1 MNLEKLL
8 REIDSSVI
16 RESNF
21 AYLERYVND
30 AKGDFKKYSEVDK
43 RYSPEQGEK
52 QFEVP
57 YKLVSLDS
65 LHVIKG
71 SPDQGLE
78 NEVMDC
84 GVAKFFWHPD
94 LPSPFEDKPD
104 GFCAV
109 SPTSSTRT
117 LITRNYI
124 YNFMIKTDLDKR
136 HFRFKRRLKGSS
148 VYHSVRMNQDI
159 TNAVQTGSIP
169 FYAYLTESLGLVY
182 GDKNTGT
189 GVVFREINPRPIV
202 NEPRQMIPYFSLY
215 SRDDFF
221 IQDRPILIDLIE
233 LNSHYDPLGFF
244 VNIIIGLIQDT
255 WVYFVSSRG
264 ILPEMH
270 GQNILLE
277 IDSRGIPK
285 RIIHRDFQSLYSDK
299 DIRNNKK
306 LPQFDKHVI
315 GVEDNITKN
324 QQYSLVF
331 DHFISRYLFERMVNT
346 FVEFY
351 RQYSF
356 SDVAR
361 QIRQRFI
368 NIPNNIL
375 DVFPQTTYRFSK
387 QPMEDNNV
395 SVIDTG
401 EKPIFR

>member
-1 MNLEKLL
+1 M
-8 REIDSSVI
+8 
-16 RESNF
+16 
-21 AYLERYVND
+21 AYD
-30 AKGDFKKYSEVDK
+30 
-43 RYSPEQGEK
+43 
-52 QFEVP
+52 
-57 YKLVSLDS
+57 
-65 LHVIKG
+65 
-71 SPDQGLE
+71 
-78 NEVMDC
+78 
-84 GVAKFFWHPD
+84 VAKFFWHPD
-94 LPSPFEDKPD
+94 LPSPFEGKPD
-104 GFCAV
+104 GFYTV

-117 LITRNYI
+117 LLTRNSI

-136 HFRFKRRLKGSS
+136 HFRFRRRLKGSS
-148 VYHSVRMNQDI
+148 VSHSVKMNQDI
-159 TNAVQTGSIP
+159 ADAVRISSIS
-169 FYAYLTESLGLVY
+169 FYAYLTESIGFVY

-189 GVVFREINPRPIV
+189 GVIFREIIPRPVV

-221 IQDRPILIDLIE
+221 TQDMPILIELIE

-255 WVYFVSSRG
+255 WVYFVSNRG

-277 IDSRGIPK
+277 IDVRGIPK

-299 DIRNNKK
+299 DIRNSKK

-315 GVEDNITKN
+315 GIEENITKH

-331 DHFISRYLFERMVNT
+331 DHFISKYLLERMVKT

-351 RQYSF
+351 KQYSF
-356 SDVAR
+356 EDVAR

-387 QPMEDNNV
+387 QPMKDNNV
-395 SVIDTG
+395 LVIDTR